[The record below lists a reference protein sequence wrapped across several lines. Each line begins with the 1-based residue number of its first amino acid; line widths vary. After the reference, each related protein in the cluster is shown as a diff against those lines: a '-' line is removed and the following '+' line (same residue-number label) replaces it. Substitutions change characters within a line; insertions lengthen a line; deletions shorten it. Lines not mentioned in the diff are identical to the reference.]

1 MMLSHSKCKY
11 SRSVLFISISTLFVL
26 LGGCLTMIWQFDRA
40 KSSQAAS
47 SSIVGP
53 PSLPAATVNTILSR
67 VGSPM
72 AGEGQVIEEAARR
85 TNIDDAFALG
95 VWWTETNDGEAGV
108 GLADRNPGSVR
119 GSPGYPA
126 AFDGYTIYPSY
137 AAAINDWFNI
147 LRSRYVDEGF
157 TSVYAICHPYVGT
170 ASAPLWAAKVIN
182 LMVRYQGEAPPPTPT
197 VVPTP
202 TRPPLPPRNP
212 KPTWY
217 GDTVTPVATSVQTGP
232 QSIAVPASQPA
243 HITTVPAPTTVPIHS
258 TAPVAVVLKPQS
270 QVETLPVSKTLPVG
284 AALLS
289 ALLIGLW
296 GLKIRR
302 SGLPQ
307 AQVVTA
313 AWRADEAVPS
323 VYPPLYVNEFSP
335 VLEQQPSPILCE
347 IAERQTAPI
356 SYEEIAE
363 RQTDEFAFPA
373 VEQMSFPGL
382 SPWIPATAQAPEP
395 AVSGGGLLSRY
406 RSAQASIHNV
416 DWPPLQASSQDYT
429 AERRPS
435 TEVLSWRGGRAMSL
449 PGRHL
454 EPVAVRSAGN
464 KGGGLLSRYAH
475 ERQQGDQQF

>member
-1 MMLSHSKCKY
+1 MMLSRSKCKY
-11 SRSVLFISISTLFVL
+11 SRSALFIGISTLIVL
-26 LGGCLTMIWQFDRA
+26 LGGSVTMIWQFNRA
-40 KSSQAAS
+40 QSSQAAS

-53 PSLPAATVNTILSR
+53 PSLPATTVDSILSR

-72 AGEGQVIEEAARR
+72 AGDGKVIEQAARR

-147 LRSRYVDEGF
+147 LQSRYVNEGL

-170 ASAPLWAAKVIN
+170 SSAPLWAAKVVN

-197 VVPTP
+197 VVATP
-202 TRPPLPPRNP
+202 TKPPLPARNP
-212 KPTWY
+212 RPAWY
-217 GDTVTPVATSVQTGP
+217 GDTATPVATSVQTAP
-232 QSIAVPASQPA
+232 RATAVPATQPV
-243 HITTVPAPTTVPIHS
+243 HTTTAPAPV
-258 TAPVAVVLKPQS
+258 TAPVHTTTAPAPVALKPQS
-270 QVETLPVSKTLPVG
+270 QVETLPVGKTLPVG
-284 AALLS
+284 VALLT

-307 AQVVTA
+307 TQQLVATA
-313 AWRADEAVPS
+313 WQANEAAVPA
-323 VYPPLYVNEFSP
+323 YPPLYVNEFSP
-335 VLEQQPSPILCE
+335 VLEQQPLPILYE
-347 IAERQTAPI
+347 IAERQTAAI

-373 VEQMSFPGL
+373 VEQLSFPGL

-395 AVSGGGLLSRY
+395 VASGGGLLSRY
-406 RSAQASIHNV
+406 RNAQATARSV
-416 DWPPLQASSQDYT
+416 DWSPMQASSSDSA
-429 AERRPS
+429 AEHSPA
-435 TEVLSWRGGRAMSL
+435 TETLSWRGGRAMSL
-449 PGRHL
+449 PGRHS
-454 EPVAVRSAGN
+454 EPVAVPSGGSR
-464 KGGGLLSRYAH
+464 GGGLLSRYAN
-475 ERQQGDQQF
+475 ERQ

>member
-1 MMLSHSKCKY
+1 MVINRSKCKY
-11 SRSVLFISISTLFVL
+11 SRSALFIGISTLIVL
-26 LGGCLTMIWQFDRA
+26 LGGSVTMIWQFNRA
-40 KSSQAAS
+40 QSSQAAS

-53 PSLPAATVNTILSR
+53 PSLPAATVDSILSR

-72 AGEGQVIEEAARR
+72 AGDGKVIEQAARR

-147 LRSRYVDEGF
+147 LRSRYVNEGL

-170 ASAPLWAAKVIN
+170 SSAPLWAAKVVN

-197 VVPTP
+197 VVATP
-202 TRPPLPPRNP
+202 TKPPLPARNP
-212 KPTWY
+212 KPAWY
-217 GDTVTPVATSVQTGP
+217 GDTATPVATSVQTAP
-232 QSIAVPASQPA
+232 RATAVPATQPV
-243 HITTVPAPTTVPIHS
+243 HTTTAP
-258 TAPVAVVLKPQS
+258 APVALKPQS
-270 QVETLPVSKTLPVG
+270 QVETLSIGKTLPVG
-284 AALLS
+284 VALLT

-307 AQVVTA
+307 TQQLVATA
-313 AWRADEAVPS
+313 WQANKAAMPA
-323 VYPPLYVNEFSP
+323 YPPLYVNEFSP
-335 VLEQQPSPILCE
+335 VLEPQPSPILYE
-347 IAERQTAPI
+347 IAERQTAAI

-373 VEQMSFPGL
+373 VEQLSFPGL
-382 SPWIPATAQAPEP
+382 SPWIPATAPAPEP
-395 AVSGGGLLSRY
+395 VASGGGLLSRY
-406 RSAQASIHNV
+406 RNAQAAARNDSV
-416 DWPPLQASSQDYT
+416 
-429 AERRPS
+429 AERNPS
-435 TEVLSWRGGRAMSL
+435 TEMLSWRGVSL
-449 PGRHL
+449 PGRHP
-454 EPVAVRSAGN
+454 EPVAVPSAGN
-464 KGGGLLSRYAH
+464 RSGGLLSRYAN
-475 ERQQGDQQF
+475 EQQ